1 MLQLLTDWSP
11 LARGII
17 AFAIA
22 FGTSLLVGDKMIL
35 KLISM
40 KLGQP
45 VRSREEVNKLYDLHG
60 AKAGTPTMGG
70 VMIIFTLLLAVL
82 LCGDLTNPYLHV
94 SSFVLIGLGALGFK
108 DDYAKISQGNSK
120 GVSSLFKLVWQFG
133 VAAIAATWIF
143 FVRPE
148 GVDAGALNI
157 PFCDCSL
164 PLSYGMIIFGII
176 VIVGASNA
184 VNLTDGLDGLA
195 AGCTITTGIAYT
207 VIAASL
213 MTAFTLGEGNLALH
227 AFAKDNIDF
236 MASDPYKVGELTVLT
251 LAMVGAAAGF
261 LWFNVYPARV
271 FMGDTG
277 SLAIG
282 GVIGTVA
289 ICLSQ
294 EIILVVIGFVFVV
307 EVISVMMQVTF
318 FKITKKKYGEGKRL
332 LRCAPLHHHFELGG
346 LKETQVIGRFWIIS
360 GICAALGVIIAL
372 KLYS

>member
-17 AFAIA
+17 AFTIA
-22 FGTSLLVGDKMIL
+22 FGASLLVGNKMIL

-70 VMIIFTLLLAVL
+70 VMIIFTMILAVL

-94 SSFVLIGLGALGFK
+94 AGFVLIGLGALGFK
-108 DDYAKISQGNSK
+108 DDFAKISQGNSK
-120 GVSSLFKLVWQFG
+120 GVSSKFKLVWQFG
-133 VAAIAATWIF
+133 VAAIAATWIY

-148 GVDAGALNI
+148 GVDAGALSI
-157 PFCDCSL
+157 PFCDCTI
-164 PLSYGMIIFGII
+164 PLGYGMIIFGII

-207 VIAASL
+207 VIASSL
-213 MTAFTLGEGNLALH
+213 VTAFALGEGSLALDG
-227 AFAKDNIDF
+227 FAKDNAEF
-236 MASDPYKVGELTVLT
+236 MSSDPYKVGELAVLT

-261 LWFNVYPARV
+261 LWFNLYPARV

-282 GVIGTVA
+282 GVIGVIA
-289 ICLSQ
+289 ISLSQ
-294 EIILVVIGFVFVV
+294 EIILVLIGLIFVV
-307 EVISVMMQVTF
+307 EVISVMMQVSF
-318 FKITKKKYGEGKRL
+318 FKVTKKKFGEGRRL
-332 LRCAPLHHHFELGG
+332 FRCAPLHHHFELGG

-372 KLYS
+372 ELYL